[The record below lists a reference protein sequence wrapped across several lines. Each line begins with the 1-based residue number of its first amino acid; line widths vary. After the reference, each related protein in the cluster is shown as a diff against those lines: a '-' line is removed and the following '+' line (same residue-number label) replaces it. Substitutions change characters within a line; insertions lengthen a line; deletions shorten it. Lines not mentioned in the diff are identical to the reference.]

1 MVYTGDLK
9 SPVER
14 HAGSSP
20 APGTINCIVL
30 EKVSVHLANALSLSS
45 LSAGTRYEL
54 TIHENPGTPD
64 SISV

>member
-20 APGTINCIVL
+20 APGTISCIVL
-30 EKVSVHLANALSLSS
+30 EKLGVHPGNALPMPALV
-45 LSAGTRYEL
+45 ANTWYAVDVRA
-54 TIHENPGTPD
+54 H
-64 SISV
+64 

>member
-30 EKVSVHLANALSLSS
+30 EKVSVHLANAQIQGQLCPI
-45 LSAGTRYEL
+45 G
-54 TIHENPGTPD
+54 I
-64 SISV
+64 